1 MKMKYS
7 GIDWIGMVPE
17 AWEVRPLKTC
27 FSLSFSGVWGQEYES
42 GLESAI
48 CYRVADFDDSKGV
61 VSDAKLTIRGYLE
74 NELRG
79 KLINQGDLLL
89 EKSGGGEQSPVGRM
103 VRVTSCGKA
112 TCSNFVQQF
121 RCNKSSFSSY
131 VYYVF
136 KCLYSRK
143 INGYFYNQ
151 TIGIQNLKVA
161 QYISIGFPFPPLPE
175 QQAIANYLDEK
186 CGKIEEQVKL
196 LEKKVEAYNNLKRSI
211 INETVT
217 RGLDKNVKLKDSGV
231 DWIGMVPEG
240 WEVTRIGSLYDNR
253 SSKVSDRDYPPLLVS
268 KKGIVPQME
277 SVAKTDNNDDRK
289 MVCVGDF
296 VINSRSDRRGAC
308 GISSYNGSVS
318 VINIVL
324 KPQRNMCS
332 KYYNWL
338 FRTTFFADEFY
349 NHGHGIVDDLWSTKW
364 SDMKDIE
371 VISPP
376 LSEQQAIANYL
387 DEKCDKI
394 DKAIDLVKKQID
406 AYKRL
411 KRSLINEVVTG
422 KRRVA

>member
-1 MKMKYS
+1 
-7 GIDWIGMVPE
+7 
-17 AWEVRPLKTC
+17 
-27 FSLSFSGVWGQEYES
+27 
-42 GLESAI
+42 
-48 CYRVADFDDSKGV
+48 
-61 VSDAKLTIRGYLE
+61 
-74 NELRG
+74 
-79 KLINQGDLLL
+79 
-89 EKSGGGEQSPVGRM
+89 
-103 VRVTSCGKA
+103 
-112 TCSNFVQQF
+112 
-121 RCNKSSFSSY
+121 
-131 VYYVF
+131 
-136 KCLYSRK
+136 
-143 INGYFYNQ
+143 
-151 TIGIQNLKVA
+151 
-161 QYISIGFPFPPLPE
+161 
-175 QQAIANYLDEK
+175 
-186 CGKIEEQVKL
+186 
-196 LEKKVEAYNNLKRSI
+196 
-211 INETVT
+211 VT

-253 SSKVSDRDYPPLLVS
+253 SSKVSDRDYPPLSVS

-376 LSEQQAIANYL
+376 LSEQQAIGNYL
-387 DEKCDKI
+387 DDKCTKI
-394 DKAIDLVKKQID
+394 DKAIELVEKQID

>member
-1 MKMKYS
+1 
-7 GIDWIGMVPE
+7 
-17 AWEVRPLKTC
+17 LTC
-27 FSLSFSGVWGQEYES
+27 
-42 GLESAI
+42 
-48 CYRVADFDDSKGV
+48 D
-61 VSDAKLTIRGYLE
+61 GYY
-74 NELRG
+74 
-79 KLINQGDLLL
+79 KDLLI
-89 EKSGGGEQSPVGRM
+89 EATGTTFKSVKQDMLR
-103 VRVTSCGKA
+103 
-112 TCSNFVQQF
+112 
-121 RCNKSSFSSY
+121 SS
-131 VYYVF
+131 
-136 KCLYSRK
+136 LM
-143 INGYFYNQ
+143 I
-151 TIGIQNLKVA
+151 L
-161 QYISIGFPFPPLPE
+161 PPLSE

-186 CGKIEEQVKL
+186 CGKIDEQVKL
-196 LEKKVEAYNNLKRSI
+196 LEKKVEAYKNLKRSI

-253 SSKVSDRDYPPLLVS
+253 SSKVSDRDYPPLSVS

-308 GISSYNGSVS
+308 GISMYNGSVS
-318 VINIVL
+318 IINIVL

-376 LSEQQAIANYL
+376 LSEQQGIANYL
-387 DEKCDKI
+387 DEKCSKI
-394 DKAIDLVKKQID
+394 DKAIDLVEKQID